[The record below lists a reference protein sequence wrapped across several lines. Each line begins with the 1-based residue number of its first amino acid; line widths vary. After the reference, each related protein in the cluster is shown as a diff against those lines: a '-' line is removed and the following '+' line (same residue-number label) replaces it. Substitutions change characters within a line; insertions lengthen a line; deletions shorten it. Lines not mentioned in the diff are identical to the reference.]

1 VTPSE
6 PSARFEFELR
16 NVPLDRLQE
25 YFAQAGGTLTG
36 ERSAYGDGWSLRL
49 EPLEDVRLFTM
60 VIPRDLLVIEGE
72 PEAAQRVADFMRRK
86 TMRGGG

>member
-1 VTPSE
+1 MTPSE

-25 YFAQAGGTLTG
+25 YFEQAGGTLTG
-36 ERSAYGDGWSLRL
+36 ERSAHGDGWSLRL

-72 PEAAQRVADFMRRK
+72 PKAAQRVADFMRRK